1 MLALKF
7 KPHVARGNFPFSEL
21 RMPFQLMPKVKA
33 AMPCVEKAP
42 LSTVAMVAF
51 NLLGN
56 PKNRTLSFRYII

>member
-1 MLALKF
+1 
-7 KPHVARGNFPFSEL
+7 
-21 RMPFQLMPKVKA
+21 MPKVKA

-56 PKNRTLSFRYII
+56 PKNRNAKFPVYKSTSYNF